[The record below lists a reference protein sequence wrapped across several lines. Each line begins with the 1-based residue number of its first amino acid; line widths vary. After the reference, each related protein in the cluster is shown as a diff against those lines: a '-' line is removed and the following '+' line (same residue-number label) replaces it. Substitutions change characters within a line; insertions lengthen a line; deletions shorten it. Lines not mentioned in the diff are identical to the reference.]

1 MTGEQR
7 FLIRE
12 AASADSDRLTEIF
25 RAARAASFPNSPI
38 RADRIEDFLR
48 ETEGELVLVALDSDA
63 RIQVW
68 MSIWQPKS
76 FIHHLYVDPLVQ
88 PISTN
93 KEFGVGFLDSVEE
106 IIRRFK
112 GIHTMCGLSNI
123 SFGLPNRLFLNQLF
137 AVMAISKGLDGFIV
151 NPLDKRMMAN
161 IIAAEALAGRD
172 DYCMKYL
179 QAHRAE
185 QFEL

>member
-1 MTGEQR
+1 MTGVRR

-63 RIQVW
+63 RIQGW

-76 FIHHLYVDPLVQ
+76 FIHHLYVDPPVQ
-88 PISTN
+88 GR
-93 KEFGVGFLDSVEE
+93 GVGRSLLMALPRWVPPPYSLKCLRANDTAMRYYTRLGWAEIGAGTNEE
-106 IIRRFK
+106 
-112 GIHTMCGLSNI
+112 GGY
-123 SFGLPNRLFLNQLF
+123 
-137 AVMAISKGLDGFIV
+137 AILEW
-151 NPLDKRMMAN
+151 RMN
-161 IIAAEALAGRD
+161 VPQPHQVTRN
-172 DYCMKYL
+172 
-179 QAHRAE
+179 
-185 QFEL
+185 

>member
-1 MTGEQR
+1 MTGVRR

-63 RIQVW
+63 RIQGW

-88 PISTN
+88 RQGAGRSLLMALPRWVSPPYTLKCLRANATALGYYIRNGWTEIGS
-93 KEFGVGFLDSVEE
+93 GVDAEE
-106 IIRRFK
+106 GEYALLEWRENVPLPRLVPEAPRVPPSPD
-112 GIHTMCGLSNI
+112 TGL
-123 SFGLPNRLFLNQLF
+123 NRLRN
-137 AVMAISKGLDGFIV
+137 
-151 NPLDKRMMAN
+151 
-161 IIAAEALAGRD
+161 E
-172 DYCMKYL
+172 
-179 QAHRAE
+179 
-185 QFEL
+185 